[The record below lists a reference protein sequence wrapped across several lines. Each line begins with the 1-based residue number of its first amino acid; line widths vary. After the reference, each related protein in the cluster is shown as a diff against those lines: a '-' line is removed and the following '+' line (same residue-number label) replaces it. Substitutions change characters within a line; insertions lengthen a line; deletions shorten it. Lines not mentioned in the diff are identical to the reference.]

1 MPATPMFFRFAKP
14 TLGAAGAALLA
25 CALATPP
32 CAAAQDPLP
41 SIADK
46 TANAAAMEGFFNL
59 YWDDGEGVLYWELD
73 PGGGEFLYQV
83 SMGSGLGS
91 NPIGIDRGQLR
102 GTHVLEAKRV
112 GPRVLLMEPNYRFQ
126 ARSDNETEVQAVRDA
141 FAPSVYW
148 GFDVVA
154 ETGGRVLV
162 DATPFFIRDARGA
175 AAQIAQRGQGTFRLD
190 ASRSALHMPATRSY
204 PENTE
209 VEALLTFTS
218 DDPGG
223 LVRGVA
229 ANPQAVTLRQ
239 HHSFVRLPDDGY
251 RTRVADPRIGV
262 NGPTVFDYATPI
274 DQDMR
279 IRLAARHRL
288 QKRNPGPA
296 PSEPVE
302 PIVYY
307 VDPGTPEP
315 VRSAL
320 VDGARWWAEAFEAA
334 GFLDAFHVEILPEGV
349 DPQDIRYNMIHWT
362 HRRTRGYSY
371 GNTVTDPRT
380 GEIIRGVVNLGSLRL
395 RQDYLL
401 AQGMTAPFPGE
412 GASSGGMEPA
422 WDGPHS
428 AWDGPHSDSHGLHSA
443 WDRGDA
449 CFAAAPVFEYLA
461 EAAAASNEEAVEM
474 ALARV
479 RQLSAH
485 EVGHTLGFPHN
496 YMASTYGRESVM
508 DYPAPLVE
516 IRDGDLDL
524 SNAYVQR
531 IGTYDKLAIE
541 WLYREFPAGT
551 DEPAALEAIVLRG
564 LDDGLEFMAHNNN
577 NFVGAAHP
585 YAGVWDNGANLVDH
599 LEHELRVRDISMASF
614 GEDMIREG
622 RPLSDLEY
630 VLLPLYMHHRF
641 QLRAAAQS
649 LGGANYRYAVK
660 GDGQVPVEIVPG
672 DEQRQALEAILSTL
686 TVDFLAL
693 SPDLAAAIPPP
704 AFRHQEGE
712 TFPGRT
718 GLLFDPLA
726 AAAASADFSVG
737 EILHPARMARLVAY
751 GAMDEDFPN
760 LEEVADRLLEAT
772 WGADKPDDEYA
783 LQVLRVVQRAVV
795 DRMMQ
800 QASSAAAAPE
810 VRAVLSDR
818 LDHLAGSL
826 EGLTETAG
834 SGLGRLA
841 GRIGGRLTG
850 DRLSRSPHERLVV
863 ADIRRW
869 QARIENTVPARALPL
884 PSGDPIGSSR

>member
-1 MPATPMFFRFAKP
+1 MSKTRSSRRVHGTAFAAAAAVVAP
-14 TLGAAGAALLA
+14 IVAVVAGAAAPL
-25 CALATPP
+25 
-32 CAAAQDPLP
+32 AAQDPLP
-41 SIADK
+41 SIAEK
-46 TANAAAMEGFFNL
+46 TEGAETMEGFFNL
-59 YWDDGEGVLYWELD
+59 YWNDAEGVLYWEID
-73 PGGGEFLYQV
+73 PGAGEFLYQV

-91 NPIGIDRGQLR
+91 NPVGIDRGQLR

-112 GPRVLLMEPNYRFQ
+112 GPRLLLMEPNYRFQ
-126 ARSDNETEVQAVRDA
+126 ARSDNSTEVQAVRDA

-154 ETGGRVLV
+154 ESDGRALV
-162 DATPFFIRDARGA
+162 DATPFFVRDARGA
-175 AAQIAQRGQGTFRLD
+175 AAQIAQRGQGSFQLD
-190 ASRSALHMPATRSY
+190 RSRSAVHLPATRSF

-209 VEALLTFTS
+209 VEALLTLTS
-218 DDPGG
+218 SNPGG

-229 ANPQAVTLRQ
+229 VNPQAVTLRQ
-239 HHSFVRLPDDGY
+239 HHSFIRLPDDGY
-251 RTRVADPRIGV
+251 RPRIADPRIGV
-262 NGPTVFDYATPI
+262 NGPTIYDYATPI
-274 DQDMR
+274 DRDMR
-279 IRLAARHRL
+279 IRLVARHRL
-288 QKRNPGPA
+288 QKRNPGA
-296 PSEPVE
+296 EPSEPVE

-320 VDGARWWAEAFEAA
+320 IEGAQWWEEAFEAA
-334 GFLDAFHVEILPEGV
+334 GFVNAYRVEVLPEGV
-349 DPQDIRYNMIHWT
+349 DPQDIRYHMIHWT

-401 AQGMTAPFPGE
+401 AQGMTGPFPG
-412 GASSGGMEPA
+412 GSASP
-422 WDGPHS
+422 DGESPIWPGDD
-428 AWDGPHSDSHGLHSA
+428 AHGLHH
-443 WDRGDA
+443 DDA
-449 CFAAAPVFEYLA
+449 CMAAAPVFEYLA
-461 EAAAASNEEAVEM
+461 HAASSGDAVEM

-496 YMASTYGRESVM
+496 YLASTYGRESVM

-516 IRDGDLDL
+516 ITDGELDL

-531 IGTYDKLAIE
+531 IGEYDKLAVN
-541 WLYREFPAGT
+541 WLYREFPEGV
-551 DEPAALEAIVLRG
+551 DEAAALDAIVMQGIR
-564 LDDGLEFMAHNNN
+564 DGLEFMAHNNN

-599 LEHELRVRDISMASF
+599 LEHELRVREIGMGRF
-614 GEDMIREG
+614 GNQMIRPG
-622 RPLSDLEY
+622 RPLSELEY

-649 LGGANYRYAVK
+649 LGGANYRYALR
-660 GDGQVPVEIVPG
+660 GDGQVAVEIVPG
-672 DEQRQALEAILSTL
+672 AEQRRALETILSTL

-693 SPDLAAAIPPP
+693 PKELVSSIPPA

-718 GLLFDPLA
+718 GLLFDPIA

-751 GAMDEDFPN
+751 GSMHQDYPN
-760 LEEVADRLLEAT
+760 LEEVTGRLIRAT
-772 WGADKPDDEYA
+772 WGAEKPDDEYEM
-783 LQVLRVVQRAVV
+783 QVLHAIQRAVV

-800 QASSAAAAPE
+800 RASSAASAPE

-818 LDHLAGSL
+818 LD
-826 EGLTETAG
+826 
-834 SGLGRLA
+834 RLA
-841 GRIGGRLTG
+841 GRLGGERPG
-850 DRLSRSPHERLVV
+850 RSAHEHLVH

-869 QARIENTVPARALPL
+869 QARIENTVPEQALPL
-884 PSGDPIGSSR
+884 PAGDPIGGSSD